1 VTYKVAVIP
10 GDGIGPEVIR
20 EGVKVIDAVSELLG
34 FEVEWNYYEYGA
46 DYYLKTGKTLEEED
60 LKELSKYKAIYL
72 GGVGDPR
79 VEPGVLEIGIV
90 LAIRFYFDEYIN
102 LRPIKLLP
110 GVKSLLSGKG
120 PEDINFVVVRENV
133 EDFYIGLGDKFQGR
147 NYKGRLEVV
156 RRLYKMVLNLE
167 IESSHEDDY
176 GFQIGVISGRNA
188 ERVIRFSFEYA
199 RRHGMRR
206 VSLID
211 KANVLPHIYSVWRK
225 AFRKVA
231 SEYPEMKTEM
241 LFADATSMWFVKNP
255 EYFEMVI
262 APNLFGDILT
272 DLGAAIQG
280 GLGLAP
286 SGNINPEGTSMF
298 EPMHGSAPKYKGLN
312 VANPIATILS
322 GAMMLDFLG
331 EQRAAELIE
340 EAVGLVL
347 KEGKVRTRDL
357 GGTAK
362 TYEMG
367 DAIVSKLKELI

>member
-1 VTYKVAVIP
+1 MTYRVAVIP

-20 EGVKVIDAVSELLG
+20 EGVKVVDAVSELLG
-34 FEVEWNYYEYGA
+34 FEVEWSYYEYGA
-46 DYYLKTGKTLEEED
+46 DYYLRTGKTLEEDD
-60 LKELSKYKAIYL
+60 LRELSRYRAIYL

-79 VEPGVLEIGIV
+79 VEPGILEIGIV

-110 GVKSLLSGKG
+110 GVRSPLAGKG
-120 PEDINFVVVRENV
+120 PKDIDFVVVRENV
-133 EDFYIGLGDKFQGR
+133 EDFYIGLGSRFSGTS
-147 NYKGRLEVV
+147 YSGRLEVV
-156 RRLYKMVLNLE
+156 RSLYRMVLDLKVGVDASDE
-167 IESSHEDDY
+167 Y

-188 ERVIRFSFEYA
+188 RRVIRFSFEYA
-199 RRHGMRR
+199 RQHGMRR

-211 KANVLPHIYSVWRK
+211 KANVLPHIYSVWRR
-225 AFRKVA
+225 AFKEVA
-231 SEYPEMKTEM
+231 AEYPEMETEM

-255 EYFEMVI
+255 EHFEMVV

-272 DLGAAIQG
+272 DLGAALQG

-298 EPMHGSAPKYKGLN
+298 EPMHGSAPKYKGLE

-331 EQRAAELIE
+331 EIEAARLIE
-340 EAVGLVL
+340 KAVSEVL
-347 KEGKVRTRDL
+347 LEGKVRTRDL
-357 GGTAK
+357 GGSAR

-367 DAIVSKLKELI
+367 DAIVRKLRELV